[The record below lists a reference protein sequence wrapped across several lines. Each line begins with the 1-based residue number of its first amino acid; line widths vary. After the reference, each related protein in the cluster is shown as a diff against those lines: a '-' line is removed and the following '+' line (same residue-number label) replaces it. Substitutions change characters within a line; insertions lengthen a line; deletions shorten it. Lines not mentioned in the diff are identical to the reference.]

1 MGLQFL
7 LKGGE
12 EGFVLGLGGVWI
24 RGASPLL
31 WPEQRRLLAGPDP
44 AAPGPDSRRCRHL
57 EGACSRRASE
67 PRALQPVERE
77 PRRFAL
83 TFPFEE
89 LRPAAPEPGSETERR
104 DSRDSAGAGRSQLG
118 CLHRDADPAGDTGP
132 SQRGVDGRLDAWAG
146 EPSTSTL
153 AFRSF
158 SPPRSGSQSPPGDAR
173 PARRA
178 GPGGSRSFRQEL
190 RCWGSPGAV
199 SALLLAAAEAPE
211 SLPFLGRT
219 LGKKQR
225 GRGS

>member
-77 PRRFAL
+77 LRRFAL

-89 LRPAAPEPGSETERR
+89 LRPAAPEPGREERQQR
-104 DSRDSAGAGRSQLG
+104 LRGRGAI
-118 CLHRDADPAGDTGP
+118 PAGLSPQGC
-132 SQRGVDGRLDAWAG
+132 
-146 EPSTSTL
+146 
-153 AFRSF
+153 RS
-158 SPPRSGSQSPPGDAR
+158 RWR
-173 PARRA
+173 HRA
-178 GPGGSRSFRQEL
+178 GPE
-190 RCWGSPGAV
+190 
-199 SALLLAAAEAPE
+199 
-211 SLPFLGRT
+211 
-219 LGKKQR
+219 R
-225 GRGS
+225 GRWAP